1 MKNGKIVRAGVAQW
15 DIRLG
20 DLAYNMEKAEQFIED
35 FSIKRADL
43 AVLPEMWSSGFD
55 YGNLDIHAEKTPE
68 ILDGLKNMSAS
79 SGITI
84 CGSLPE
90 KKDGRIFNSMF
101 VIDSGEVKSSYS
113 KIHLFTPTGEDRG
126 FAAGESAVICQTK
139 AGILGLIICY
149 DLRFPE
155 LCRALTLAGAEI
167 IVCSAQWPEAR
178 IHHWNTLL
186 AARAIENQV
195 FIVASNRCGK
205 DFSIIYG
212 GSSRIISPYGIVIG
226 ECGAG
231 EESVVEELDPE
242 EMKNFRKM
250 MPCLEHIKPGAY
262 FI

>member
-20 DLAYNMEKAEQFIED
+20 DLPHNIEKAVSFIDSFISEG
-35 FSIKRADL
+35 ADL
-43 AVLPEMWSSGFD
+43 CVLPEMWSSGFD
-55 YGNLDIHAEKTPE
+55 YRNLDKHSEKTPG
-68 ILDGLKNMSAS
+68 ILDLLKESSVS

-90 KKDGRIFNSMF
+90 IKDGKIFNSMF
-101 VIDSGEVKSSYS
+101 VVDSGEVKCSYS
-113 KIHLFTPTGEDRG
+113 KIHLFTPTGEDRS
-126 FAAGESAVICQTK
+126 FAAGDKAVICRTT
-139 AGILGLIICY
+139 AGIIGLIICY

-155 LCRALTLAGAEI
+155 LCRALAIAGADI
-167 IVCSAQWPEAR
+167 IVCSAQWPGAR

-195 FIVASNRCGK
+195 FIAASNRCGE
-205 DFSIIYG
+205 DFSILYG

-226 ECGAG
+226 ECGEG
-231 EESVVEELDPE
+231 EGALTAELDPE

-250 MPCLEHIKPGAY
+250 MPCLEHIKPEAY
-262 FI
+262 NI